1 MGLLNFLSNQGSKY
15 TYTAEGSLPTPYP
28 VNYVPKVNALA
39 TNASNLH
46 YDNKLNI
53 KGWSTKG
60 YESPQFP
67 LTIQNYNLYKDGI
80 NNPIPNPSSLDFDDL
95 GDPKYKVIFNEN
107 NKYGYQ
113 TFI

>member
-1 MGLLNFLSNQGSKY
+1 MGLKDKLSNQGSKY

-28 VNYVPKVNALA
+28 VDYTPVVNALA
-39 TNASNLH
+39 TNFSNLH
-46 YDNKLNI
+46 YNNKLDT

-60 YESPQFP
+60 YQSPHFP
-67 LTIQNYNLYKDGI
+67 LTIQNY
-80 NNPIPNPSSLDFDDL
+80 PSSLDFDDL